1 MIVQLFIPCFID
13 QLYPQTA
20 FNMAKV
26 LEKAS
31 CDVRYNT
38 NQTCCGQPAFNA
50 GFWDDARDVAS
61 KFLKDFDTVDFIVA
75 PSASCVGFV
84 RNYYSKLFED
94 SASRNQVIQLGKRIY
109 EFTEFLTEVLKI
121 EKFDATFPGL
131 ATYHDSCAA
140 LRDQINM
147 VRDSIKKEPPLN
159 PNESL
164 ILGLF
169 ETGCIRFGQFTLASG
184 ATSPIYIDLRRLV
197 SFPDLFSQAA
207 EAYAERSRAI
217 QYDLLSGVPYAALP
231 ISAVAALRLHKGMI
245 YPRKEAKTHGTGQSI
260 EGVFTQGQV
269 ALLYEDV
276 ITSGGSIL
284 AAAGVLR
291 AAGLIVRDVVVLV
304 NRSQG
309 GREALAADGITLH
322 AILTMDE
329 ILDVLEKKQLVA
341 ADLLQQV
348 KSYIKGQA

>member
-1 MIVQLFIPCFID
+1 
-13 QLYPQTA
+13 LYECIALISARWGAPGQIWLVVGATQPEALRRVRAIRPQTWILA
-20 FNMAKV
+20 PGVGAQGADLAIALQAGLRSDGMGLIIPVSRGV
-26 LEKAS
+26 LLADDPRAS
-31 CDVRYNT
+31 C
-38 NQTCCGQPAFNA
+38 
-50 GFWDDARDVAS
+50 
-61 KFLKDFDTVDFIVA
+61 
-75 PSASCVGFV
+75 
-84 RNYYSKLFED
+84 
-94 SASRNQVIQLGKRIY
+94 
-109 EFTEFLTEVLKI
+109 
-121 EKFDATFPGL
+121 AT
-131 ATYHDSCAA
+131 
-140 LRDQINM
+140 LRDQINLA
-147 VRDSIKKEPPLN
+147 RTSIKKEPPLS

-164 ILGLF
+164 ILSLF

-184 ATSPIYIDLRRLV
+184 AVSPIYIDLRRLV
-197 SFPDLFSQAA
+197 SFPDLFSRAA
-207 EAYAERSRAI
+207 EAYAERSREI

-304 NRSQG
+304 NRSHG